1 MGASAGVA
9 IGPAH
14 VIERRLVV
22 KPRVVPREQ
31 RRAELERLD
40 RAVRVTDAQIAR
52 TQVELEALDAVE
64 GAEILEMHRLLLHS
78 SEFVEGARRLVCER
92 SLAAESAARAA
103 FDSMKAAF
111 DRIEDPYFRERRD
124 DVDAVADR
132 VLRTLLGLPEF
143 QPGQGTPPGAIVVCS
158 DIGPLEPIQLK
169 RAGALGLVTESGG
182 KSSHAAIVARALALP
197 YVLGVGGLSASLR
210 AGDIVIVDGRHGDV
224 ILNPDP
230 ETLCAYEARADRGRR
245 RAEVLRAVRP
255 LASQTLD
262 GVAIHL
268 AANLESV
275 GDVAGA
281 IESGAE
287 SIGLLRTEF
296 LYLDRRHLPDED
308 EQFGDAVAALRAAGD
323 RPVTFRTLDLGSDKA
338 LPGLSMPAEDN
349 PALGVRAIRLSL
361 RNPTVFCTQLRA
373 LYRASAFGRVR
384 IMLPMISGITE
395 LLAARA
401 LCAEVRDQL
410 RADGHA
416 FDPRVPIGCMIET
429 PSAAVTTDHLA
440 AHCDFFSLGTNDL
453 SQFAFAADRGNPH
466 VVGLYHPLHPA
477 LLRLLKLSIDAARR
491 AGRPISMCGDMASD
505 PAFTWVLLGLGLREL
520 SMPARY
526 IPAVKAI
533 VRKTHMAEADRL
545 FAEAI
550 ALTSEAEVEA
560 LVLGTMR
567 ERFPLELGTG
577 GPVCPGEEAGPA
589 SPG

>member
-1 MGASAGVA
+1 L
-9 IGPAH
+9 P
-14 VIERRLVV
+14 RRLHIAEAWISESEVDDEV
-22 KPRVVPREQ
+22 Q
-31 RRAELERLD
+31 RFERGLRTTDAQLERLQRTLGKGSESAEAVGAF
-40 RAVRVTDAQIAR
+40 RA
-52 TQVELEALDAVE
+52 
-64 GAEILEMHRLLLHS
+64 ILGSDDLAGE
-78 SEFVEGARRLVCER
+78 ARRLISQE
-92 SLAAESAARAA
+92 LHAAPWAVHRAA
-103 FDSMKAAF
+103 QPVREALG
-111 DRIEDPYFRERRD
+111 RIDDPYFHERGRD
-124 DVDAVADR
+124 VEALIERLQR
-132 VLRTLLGLPEF
+132 VLHGGEEHWSTETAAALERGIGIGTELRPVDLFHLRRSGL
-143 QPGQGTPPGAIVVCS
+143 A
-158 DIGPLEPIQLK
+158 
-169 RAGALGLVTESGG
+169 GLVTEGG
-182 KSSHAAIVARALALP
+182 GMTSHTTILARALGMP
-197 YVLGVGGLSASLR
+197 YVLGVAGLDESVPHGATLVVDGGLGL
-210 AGDIVIVDGRHGDV
+210 VIVDPDEPTLAHYRAQILQETERRGLLGRQAS
-224 ILNPDP
+224 LP
-230 ETLCAYEARADRGRR
+230 AR
-245 RAEVLRAVRP
+245 
-255 LASQTLD
+255 TLD
-262 GVAIHL
+262 GAAISLCANVEAVA
-268 AANLESV
+268 
-275 GDVAGA
+275 DVPRAM
-281 IESGAE
+281 ELGAE
-287 SIGLLRTEF
+287 GIGLLRTEF

-361 RNPTVFCTQLRA
+361 RNPAVFCTQLRA

>member
-296 LYLDRRHLPDED
+296 LYLDRSELPSEEEQLED
-308 EQFGDAVAALRAAGD
+308 ALLAVRALGG
-323 RPVTFRTLDLGSDKA
+323 RPATFRTLDVGADK
-338 LPGLSMPAEDN
+338 LPAAIELPSAAN
-349 PALGVRAIRLSL
+349 PALGLRSIRLSL
-361 RNPTVFCTQLRA
+361 RYQEMFRTQLRA
-373 LYRASAFGRVR
+373 LYRASAVGPIR
-384 IMLPMISGITE
+384 IMFPLVSSVTE
-395 LLAARA
+395 VREGRSICEDVCAELAAEG
-401 LCAEVRDQL
+401 LP
-410 RADGHA
+410 H
-416 FDPRVPIGCMIET
+416 DPTTPIGIMIET
-429 PSAAVTTDHLA
+429 PSAAMTADHLA
-440 AHCDFFSLGTNDL
+440 RECDFFSIGTNDL
-453 SQFAFAADRGNPH
+453 IQYSFAADRDNED
-466 VVGLYHPLHPA
+466 VGYLYRPLHPA
-477 LLRLLKLSIDAARR
+477 ILRAIRQVVDAA
-491 AGRPISMCGDMASD
+491 AAANIPVSLCGDMAGD
-505 PAFTWVLLGLGLREL
+505 PALTWVLLGLGLRSL
-520 SMPARY
+520 SMAPQHIA
-526 IPAVKAI
+526 AVKSIIRETRLPDAK
-533 VRKTHMAEADRL
+533 RLAE
-545 FAEAI
+545 EAL
-550 ALTSEAEVEA
+550 ALGSEIEVEA
-560 LVLGTMR
+560 RVFGEMTR
-567 ERFPLELGTG
+567 RFPMEFS
-577 GPVCPGEEAGPA
+577 ED
-589 SPG
+589 